1 MEHIELLLAGK
12 DPLDKKILN
21 VYLNRSRAIDR
32 EIVKK

>member
-12 DPLDKKILN
+12 DPLDKEKLN
-21 VYLNRSRAIDR
+21 VYLNRPRAIDR